1 MCQEQSDEGLHRLEF
16 HRYPLVALLYRKIS
30 LCLTSD
36 HEVDV
41 LIPLESRFCPNL
53 TGSSHHKAYTVTL
66 SLSRNKM
73 YKDVFE
79 KDIHV
84 QL

>member
-1 MCQEQSDEGLHRLEF
+1 MCQEQSDEGFHRLKF
-16 HRYPLVALLYRKIS
+16 HWYPLVALLYRKIS
-30 LCLTSD
+30 LGLTSD

-41 LIPLESRFCPNL
+41 LIPLESRFCLNF
-53 TGSSHHKAYTVTL
+53 TGSSHHGAYTVTL

-84 QL
+84 EL